1 MLYKNLF
8 SIYYRPSALYLSFTF
23 LFSYF
28 SGDASN
34 STLPQQSPSSAM
46 TAPDKIKAP
55 SGSARDG
62 ESSYKGS
69 QLTQNLNS
77 CIQNTNNRNNNISQN
92 TADCNGSSKSGDQ
105 YQKNIA
111 NAGLSPYAHHSI
123 ANDHQAMPRNRSS
136 SPTNA
141 SHFADGSGVLADV
154 PPARPSKRQYIQ
166 KSK

>member
-1 MLYKNLF
+1 MPVAP
-8 SIYYRPSALYLSFTF
+8 PSE
-23 LFSYF
+23 
-28 SGDASN
+28 
-34 STLPQQSPSSAM
+34 QSSKTIIAM
-46 TAPDKIKAP
+46 TSSDKIKAP

-62 ESSYKGS
+62 GSSYKGS

-77 CIQNTNNRNNNISQN
+77 FIHNTNNKNNNISQN
-92 TADCNGSSKSGDQ
+92 TADYNGSSKSGDQ
-105 YQKNIA
+105 YQKHIA

-141 SHFADGSGVLADV
+141 SHFADGSGVLADA